1 MRREEIIEIIKTNDS
16 EVDFIKDN
24 IRINIESIF
33 SDISV
38 GRIFINENHIFSFSF
53 DKMDI
58 YDDDEIIYFSRLR
71 NTTFFSWHTKGFKFV
86 PKEI

>member
-1 MRREEIIEIIKTNDS
+1 MEREKIIEMIKTNS
-16 EVDFIKDN
+16 EIDFIKDN

-33 SDISV
+33 SGISV

-53 DKMDI
+53 DDLTI
-58 YDDDEIIYFSRLR
+58 YEHDKIIYFCRAR
-71 NTTFFSWHTKGFKFV
+71 HKVFSWHTTDFKLV